1 MSLTDTVGDLN
12 VVLTALAFTGGCL
25 AAGYRY
31 GLFSGRKPLLARLQE
46 ANLDLAAKDR
56 LIADLEG
63 QVRQPI
69 SSQVRQRAPE
79 IPPESVQV
87 WLREIAAADATLATQ
102 RGKLPILLV
111 ANLKGGVAK
120 TMVAAN
126 LAAYFARRNNYPAT
140 QGLPNKR
147 VLLIDL
153 DYQGSLSRMTLSA
166 MGAIGTLNPRSH
178 ADALLRVDV
187 SDDEALALRVSGSS
201 ALPNLSFFPA
211 TYGFDDFETRE
222 QFSWLTNSSP
232 DDVRFRLLKRLRSPA
247 FENNFDLVI
256 IDTGPRLTL
265 GSVNALVA
273 ATHLIIPTASDTR
286 SIEAVALFL
295 RRVSTMKRGQL
306 GGANPVRLCPHLQV
320 LGVLPT
326 LTGGVAAQVAL
337 QEDAAAKLRTVVG
350 ADADLRALIAPS
362 QLLLSTELPRSQPMQ
377 KAAEST
383 IPYLEAGAIR
393 RTINE
398 IGAEIEKRM

>member
-1 MSLTDTVGDLN
+1 MSLTDAVSDLN

-31 GLFSGRKPLLARLQE
+31 GLFSGRKPLLVRLQQ
-46 ANLDLAAKDR
+46 ANSDIAEKSR

-69 SSQVRQRAPE
+69 SNQIRQRAPE

-87 WLREIAAADATLATQ
+87 WLREIAPSDSALAAQ

-140 QGLPNKR
+140 QALQNKR

-153 DYQGSLSRMTLSA
+153 DYQGSLSRMALSA
-166 MGAIGTLNPRSH
+166 MGGIGTLNPRSH
-178 ADALLRVDV
+178 ADALLRSDIT
-187 SDDEALALRVSGSS
+187 DDEAFALRVSGSP
-201 ALPNLSFFPA
+201 ALPNLAFFPA

-222 QFSWLTNSSP
+222 QFAWLTNASP

-247 FENNFDLVI
+247 FEHNFDLVI

-273 ATHLIIPTASDTR
+273 ATHLIIPTASDAR

-306 GGANPVRLCPHLQV
+306 GAANPVRLCPQLQV

-326 LTGGVAAQVAL
+326 LTSGMAANVSL
-337 QEDAAAKLRTVVG
+337 QESAVAQLQTIVG
-350 ADADLRALIAPS
+350 ADADLRALIAPNRMFFS
-362 QLLLSTELPRSQPMQ
+362 AELPRSQPMQ
-377 KAAEST
+377 KAAETT
-383 IPYLEAGAIR
+383 IPYLETGAIR
-393 RTINE
+393 RTVNE
-398 IGAEIEKRM
+398 IGAELEKRM